1 MPIRRRPADPHSPTG
16 AKIQSS
22 PASSAKR
29 VEASSPVLRFSHLR
43 LRNWRNFTAV
53 DIPLAKR
60 MFVVGPNAVGK
71 SNLLD
76 VFRFLRHLTVEG
88 GGLSQAVKARR
99 GLSRLRSLHQKGRN
113 SDVEIEVKAIDA
125 SGGQWRYLL
134 AFNRAG
140 KGAREDSPVV
150 KREEA
155 WYRAGE
161 AAQEDNRLKRPD
173 ALDLED
179 PLQYTQT
186 AMEQVAKSRS
196 FRALKDFFASVTYLH
211 LVPQL
216 IREEQLPPE
225 NAIGGDLYGRD
236 LLFRIRA
243 TPTRSQEARLARIRD
258 ALKLAV
264 PNLNEL
270 ELVLDKDTSR
280 PHLQAAFVHW
290 RGPAAKQDEREFS
303 DGTLRLIG
311 LLWALQEPA
320 GPLLLEEPELS
331 LHSGIVRHLA
341 PFIARAQRGP
351 AGRQAFV
358 STHNDLLM
366 SDPGISADEVLLV
379 RPVNEG
385 SVVIH
390 GASQPDIRRA
400 LQNGLTPADVVMPM
414 TAMSQ
419 IDLFAELEV

>member
-1 MPIRRRPADPHSPTG
+1 MS
-16 AKIQSS
+16 Q
-22 PASSAKR
+22 
-29 VEASSPVLRFSHLR
+29 VLRFTHLR
-43 LRNWRNFTAV
+43 LKNWRNFTAV
-53 DIPLAKR
+53 DVPLAKR
-60 MFVVGPNAVGK
+60 VFVVGPNAVGK

-88 GGLSQAVKARR
+88 GGLAQAVKARR
-99 GLSRLRSLHQKGRN
+99 GLSRLRSLHQRGRN
-113 SDVEIEVKAIDA
+113 SDVEIEVKSIDA
-125 SGGQWRYLL
+125 DGGEWRYVL

-140 KGAREDSPVV
+140 KGGREEIPVV

-155 WYRAGE
+155 WYRAADGAE
-161 AAQEDNRLKRPD
+161 EENMLLRPD
-173 ALDLED
+173 EIDKEDALQL
-179 PLQYTQT
+179 TQT
-186 AMEQVAKSRS
+186 AVQQVAKTRK
-196 FRALKDFFASVTYLH
+196 FRPLKDFFASVTYLH

-216 IREEQLPPE
+216 IREEQSPPE
-225 NAIGGDLYGRD
+225 DALGGDLYGRD

-243 TPTRSQEARLARIRD
+243 TPARSQEARLGRIRD

-264 PNLNEL
+264 PNLDAL
-270 ELVLDKDTSR
+270 ELVLDRDTSR
-280 PHLQAAFVHW
+280 PHLQANFLHW

-351 AGRQAFV
+351 TGRQAFV

-366 SDPGISADEVLLV
+366 SDPGIGADEVLLV
-379 RPVNEG
+379 RPVSEG
-385 SVVIH
+385 STVIQ
-390 GASQPDIRRA
+390 GAGQPDIRRA
-400 LQNGLTPADVVMPM
+400 LQSGLTPADVVMPL
-414 TAMSQ
+414 TAMKQ
-419 IDLFAELEV
+419 IDLFADLKV

>member
-1 MPIRRRPADPHSPTG
+1 MS
-16 AKIQSS
+16 Q
-22 PASSAKR
+22 
-29 VEASSPVLRFSHLR
+29 VLRFTHLR

-53 DIPLAKR
+53 DVPLARR

-88 GGLSQAVKARR
+88 GGLAQAVKARR

-113 SDVEIEVKAIDA
+113 SDVEIEVKAVD
-125 SGGQWRYLL
+125 SDGGEWRYLL

-140 KGAREDSPVV
+140 KGGREEIPVV
-150 KREEA
+150 EKEEV
-155 WYRAGE
+155 WYRPAGSS
-161 AAQEDNRLKRPD
+161 QEHNKLRRPD
-173 ALDLED
+173 AIDED
-179 PLQYTQT
+179 DALQLTQT
-186 AMEQVAKSRS
+186 AVQQVAKTRQ
-196 FRALKDFFASVTYLH
+196 FRPLKDFFASVTYLH

-225 NAIGGDLYGRD
+225 DALGGDLYGRD
-236 LLFRIRA
+236 LLFRIRG
-243 TPTRSQEARLARIRD
+243 TPVRSREARLARIRD

-351 AGRQAFV
+351 TGRQALV

-366 SDPGISADEVLLV
+366 SDPGIGADEVLLI
-379 RPVNEG
+379 RPANEG
-385 SVVIH
+385 SVVIQ

-400 LQNGLTPADVVMPM
+400 LQNGLTAADVVMPL
-414 TAMSQ
+414 TAMRQ
-419 IDLFAELEV
+419 IDLFADLKV